1 MSKNVVDTQDNKMTV
16 EQAFELLEEK
26 LNRLEEDD
34 ISLEESFAVY
44 KEGMDLVKYCSENI
58 NEIEQKVLKMNEDGE
73 LDEFF

>member
-1 MSKNVVDTQDNKMTV
+1 MSKKVVDTQDNKMTV

-58 NEIEQKVLKMNEDGE
+58 NEIEQKVLKMSEDGE

>member
-44 KEGMDLVKYCSENI
+44 KEGMDLVQYCSENI

>member
-1 MSKNVVDTQDNKMTV
+1 MSKKATDTTDNKMTV
-16 EQAFELLEEK
+16 EQAFDLLEEK
-26 LNRLEEDD
+26 LTRLEQED

-44 KEGMDLVKYCSENI
+44 KEGMDLVKYCSDSI

>member
-1 MSKNVVDTQDNKMTV
+1 MSKKVVDTQDNKMTV

-34 ISLEESFAVY
+34 ISLKDSFAVY
-44 KEGMDLVKYCSENI
+44 KEGMDLVKYCSESI

-73 LDEFF
+73 LDEFL